1 MELNIYEKKKVVKTF
16 SAETYDLMFG
26 TVEDVAEAIDLD
38 SLQSGSDV
46 EIIKLVGKLVM
57 SSMDTVKELLKDI
70 ALDFQKHREIQVVVC
85 KKRVSHQ
92 HISQSQEPLCCILT
106 HLCVI

>member
-46 EIIKLVGKLVM
+46 EIIKW
-57 SSMDTVKELLKDI
+57 SASLLCRAWTRSKS
-70 ALDFQKHREIQVVVC
+70 F
-85 KKRVSHQ
+85 
-92 HISQSQEPLCCILT
+92 
-106 HLCVI
+106 